1 MYLTADEDEIAT
13 EMTVSSHGE
22 LDREKVP
29 LTMLVPMLILAAG
42 VILLGLFN
50 GVVVSQFI
58 DPAIPIGLPR

>member
-13 EMTVSSHGE
+13 EMTVSSYE
-22 LDREKVP
+22 EPDRENVP

-58 DPAIPIGLPR
+58 DPAIPIGLLR